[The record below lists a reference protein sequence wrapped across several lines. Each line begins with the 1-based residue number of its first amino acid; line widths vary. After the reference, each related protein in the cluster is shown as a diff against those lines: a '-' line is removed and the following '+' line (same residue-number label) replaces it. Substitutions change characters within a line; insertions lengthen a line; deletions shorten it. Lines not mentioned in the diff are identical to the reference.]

1 MYGDILQ
8 GELWSLGGTAIWSQ
22 LGLFFTLFTEISYIL
37 SLPYL
42 FSEEHRKALPKV
54 RIQSPRP
61 SS

>member
-8 GELWSLGGTAIWSQ
+8 GELWVLGGMEIWSQ
-22 LGLFFTLFTEISYIL
+22 LGLFFTLLTEISYIL

-42 FSEEHRKALPKV
+42 FSEHKKALPKV
-54 RIQSPRP
+54 GIQNPRL